1 MLTYGFTRYETI
13 AMQNDLVQPYDDLPE
28 LLSKAAKPSSVS
40 DPARLMTNDF
50 FAEQLGVST
59 DWLHSPE
66 ALAWLSG
73 SAEPEHYNSV
83 ATAYAGFQF
92 GQYNPQLGDGRALL
106 LGELSSPTHERFEIQ
121 LKGAGRTPFSRGGD
135 GRSALGPVIREYIV
149 SEAMHVLGVPTTRAL
164 MALSTGDSVIRERS
178 LPGGILVRVAP
189 SHIRFGSFQYAAAR
203 GDVEALTAL
212 LTRSFELHYHTVPL
226 AARNAPTLLRLV
238 TERTAEL
245 IARWDT
251 LGFIHGVMNTDNM
264 SIGGLTIDYGPC
276 AFQDQFSWEQVFSSI
291 DTAGRYRYSQQPAI
305 ALWNLARLA
314 EALLPLF
321 KGTDSEVVAE
331 AESILS
337 DFMPTF
343 ERYRLTLYAQKLGL
357 AVTPARFDDSI
368 KPLLDYLEQKQLDF
382 TLSFAYL
389 ESIARHDQSATTLI
403 TQASPELSVLDECSI
418 VRSFT
423 PIFSGPRVN
432 PLLIPRNHLVEAAIT
447 AAETGDSSQ
456 CHTLFTNSTH
466 PYDLGALSYQDLR
479 PAKPGDWIGRTFC
492 GT

>member
-1 MLTYGFTRYETI
+1 MLTYRFTRYETI
-13 AMQNDLVQPYDDLPE
+13 AMQNDLVQPYNDLPE
-28 LLSKAAKPSSVS
+28 LLSKAVKPSPVS
-40 DPARLMTNDF
+40 GPARLMTNDF
-50 FAEQLGVST
+50 LAEQLGIST
-59 DWLHSPE
+59 AWLHSPE

-73 SAEPEHYNSV
+73 SAAPEHYNSV

-106 LGELSSPTHERFEIQ
+106 LGELSSPTHERVEIQ

-149 SEAMHVLGVPTTRAL
+149 SEAMHALGVPTTRAL
-164 MALSTGDSVIRERS
+164 MALSTGDSVIRERA

-203 GDVEALTAL
+203 GDLEALAAL
-212 LTRSFELHYHTVPL
+212 LARSFELHYNTVPL

-321 KGTDSEVVAE
+321 NGADSEVVAE
-331 AESILS
+331 AEAILS

-343 ERYRLTLYAQKLGL
+343 ERYRLTLYTQKLGL
-357 AVTPARFDDSI
+357 TVAPVRFDDGI
-368 KPLLDYLEQKQLDF
+368 KPLLDYVEHEQLDF

-389 ESIARHDQSATTLI
+389 EAVARADQGAGDLI
-403 TQASPELSVLDECSI
+403 LQASPEMELINDCDFVK
-418 VRSFT
+418 T
-423 PIFSGPRVN
+423 ATQTFSGKRVN
-432 PLLIPRNHLVEAAIT
+432 PLVIPRNHQVEAVIT
-447 AAETGDSSQ
+447 AAESGRWEHCQ
-456 CHTLFTNSTH
+456 HLFEKTTQ
-466 PYDLGALSYQDLR
+466 PYSISALSHQDLR
-479 PAKPGDWIGRTFC
+479 PAKPGDWVGRTFC

>member
-1 MLTYGFTRYETI
+1 MH
-13 AMQNDLVQPYDDLPE
+13 A
-28 LLSKAAKPSSVS
+28 
-40 DPARLMTNDF
+40 
-50 FAEQLGVST
+50 LGV
-59 DWLHSPE
+59 L
-66 ALAWLSG
+66 
-73 SAEPEHYNSV
+73 
-83 ATAYAGFQF
+83 
-92 GQYNPQLGDGRALL
+92 
-106 LGELSSPTHERFEIQ
+106 
-121 LKGAGRTPFSRGGD
+121 
-135 GRSALGPVIREYIV
+135 
-149 SEAMHVLGVPTTRAL
+149 TTRAL